1 MGEYYDELLEICGFE
16 AKEIDQERVRI
27 EKAFRKLEL
36 GPEDMDRAVAWV
48 SDNHDVELAG
58 VRMMLG
64 IWLKELVD
72 LVLAKDEGKKLVYF
86 GFPNIPGPAAA
97 IAASTDELFCTSPET
112 VLCYTMGQIF
122 NKLTPILEEGE
133 NHGLPAGHGLCS
145 LQQIRV
151 GGMEKHIIP
160 VPDLVLTS
168 SYFCDMGSKTDELL
182 HEKYAHPAVYVDGSM
197 DSGWGEYPDY
207 LPQRVNFLGAQIE
220 KIFDQVKEVVGVEIG
235 EKARYEGAS
244 RGHQIFSA
252 LSELVDLMKDADPP
266 PISIVEAELARRL
279 TNGSAS
285 RRVVT
290 EGPQAIRLL
299 NREIRERV
307 EKGMGIARKGA
318 PRVMILMAH
327 FSDPGIM
334 HMMEN
339 AGLSIPVALHSVVQ
353 AKVRKRTPFISG
365 EILAERE
372 MGFGAFHGTY
382 GFIRGAVDAIKTLNL
397 DGVIWNYL
405 YNCRP
410 IAITSHL
417 LKQVV
422 EKETGIPVLSLEM
435 DLYDSRSYSAEL
447 LRNRVEAFAEMLTT
461 K

>member
-1 MGEYYDELLEICGFE
+1 
-16 AKEIDQERVRI
+16 
-27 EKAFRKLEL
+27 
-36 GPEDMDRAVAWV
+36 
-48 SDNHDVELAG
+48 
-58 VRMMLG
+58 
-64 IWLKELVD
+64 
-72 LVLAKDEGKKLVYF
+72 
-86 GFPNIPGPAAA
+86 
-97 IAASTDELFCTSPET
+97 
-112 VLCYTMGQIF
+112 MGQIF

-133 NHGLPAGHGLCS
+133 NRGLPAGHGLCS

-151 GGMEKHIIP
+151 GGMAKKIIP

-168 SYFCDMGSKTDELL
+168 SYFCDMGSKADELL

-197 DSGWGEYPDY
+197 DSRWGEYPGY

-220 KIFDQVKEVVGVEIG
+220 KIFDQVKEVVGVEIR

-244 RGHQIFSA
+244 RGHQLFSA
-252 LSELVDLMKDADPP
+252 LSELVNLMKNADPP

-279 TNGSAS
+279 TNGSSS

-290 EGPQAIRLL
+290 EGPQAINLL
-299 NREIRERV
+299 NQEVRKRV
-307 EKGMGIARKGA
+307 ENGMGIVKKGA

-327 FSDPGIM
+327 FSDPSIT
-334 HMMEN
+334 HMIEK
-339 AGLSIPVALHSVVQ
+339 AGLSIPVTLHSVVQ

-372 MGFGAFHGTY
+372 MGFGAFHSTY
-382 GFIRGAVDAIKTLNL
+382 GFIRGAVDTIKTLNL

-417 LKQVV
+417 LKQIV
-422 EKETGIPVLSLEM
+422 EKETRIPVLSLEM
-435 DLYDSRSYSAEL
+435 DLYDSRSYSAEV
-447 LRNRVEAFAEMLTT
+447 LRNRVEAFAEILGA